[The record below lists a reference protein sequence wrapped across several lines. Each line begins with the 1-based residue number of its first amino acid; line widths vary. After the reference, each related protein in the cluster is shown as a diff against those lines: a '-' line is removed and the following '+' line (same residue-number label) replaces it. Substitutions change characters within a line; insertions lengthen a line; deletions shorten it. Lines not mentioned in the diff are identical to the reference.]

1 MLEDATASINY
12 RKITKQFYWKD
23 ISNKVVR
30 MRHMLRFPYL
40 PASIFH
46 SIAVA
51 TMSENEGVNHSVH
64 TQNFVLLKSQ
74 RETGPVNG
82 ILYDGQ
88 HLYLQQRKLFASK
101 IVVCGIF
108 RWFFHN
114 TFKHDWIN
122 KNTRYYLSPAFGSNT
137 YTNHTD
143 HKRCAKRQ

>member
-1 MLEDATASINY
+1 MHKGRQTNHQMYMHMEEILHFKIQSQKTQQYQILSRSCELNWMLEDAIASINY
-12 RKITKQFYWKD
+12 SKITKQFYWKD

-46 SIAVA
+46 SISVA

-88 HLYLQQRKLFASK
+88 HLYLQQRKLFA
-101 IVVCGIF
+101 
-108 RWFFHN
+108 
-114 TFKHDWIN
+114 
-122 KNTRYYLSPAFGSNT
+122 
-137 YTNHTD
+137 
-143 HKRCAKRQ
+143 